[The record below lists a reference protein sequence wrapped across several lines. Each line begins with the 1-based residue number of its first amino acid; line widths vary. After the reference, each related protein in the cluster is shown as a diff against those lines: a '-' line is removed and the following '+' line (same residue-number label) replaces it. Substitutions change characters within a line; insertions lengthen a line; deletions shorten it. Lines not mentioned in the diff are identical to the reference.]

1 MVYVCLSSSTQIKNK
16 NYIMHYRLNEENPS
30 VIVTVNGS
38 EKKIY
43 EGNQVFL
50 NNGENFEL
58 RFFNSLQEKIGAEI
72 SFNGKKTSKS
82 MLVLNPGEDVSLD
95 RFLNE
100 KKKMLFETYKVD
112 ASNPLVEKAIKK
124 NGLLKVKFYKEKQIV
139 WTGYSGWCGIN
150 SPGIYT
156 KDFDLSYTSSNYT
169 CQVGNFSTLQGSTTS
184 DFAVYSTNTSNDMG
198 NVRSAAKKLETGRIE
213 KGPKSNQNLNV
224 VDVEFED
231 KPFHTVEYHLKP
243 ASQMVNVREIR
254 NYCEKC
260 SYRIRKSNWVYC
272 PKCGQ
277 KL

>member
-1 MVYVCLSSSTQIKNK
+1 MT
-16 NYIMHYRLNEENPS
+16 HYRLRDEITPS
-30 VIVTVNGS
+30 FIVTVNGS

-58 RFFNSLQEKIGAEI
+58 RFFNPMQEKIGAEI
-72 SFNGKKTSKS
+72 IFNGKKTSKS

-139 WTGYSGWCGIN
+139 WTCRGGNTFYN
-150 SPGIYT
+150 SPDIYT
-156 KDFDLSYTSSNYT
+156 TNFDYTY
-169 CQVGNFSTLQGSTTS
+169 QVGNFSTTGLDVLQGSTTNFS
-184 DFAVYSTNTSNDMG
+184 AYSTNTSNE
-198 NVRSAAKKLETGRIE
+198 VKLTKKLETGRIE
-213 KGPKSNQNLNV
+213 KGPKSDQKLNV

-231 KPFHTVEYHLKP
+231 KPFHVIEYQLKP

>member
-1 MVYVCLSSSTQIKNK
+1 MT
-16 NYIMHYRLNEENPS
+16 HYRLRDEITPS
-30 VIVTVNGS
+30 FIVTINGS

-58 RFFNSLQEKIGAEI
+58 RFFNPLQEKIGAEI
-72 SFNGKKTSKS
+72 FFNGKKTSKS

-139 WTGYSGWCGIN
+139 WGGYSGWCGTN
-150 SPGIYT
+150 T
-156 KDFDLSYTSSNYT
+156 TSGNYT
-169 CQVGNFSTLQGSTTS
+169 TNFDYTTNPNYTYQVGNFSTTSFQCSTENS
-184 DFAVYSTNTSNDMG
+184 AAYLTNTSNVKL
-198 NVRSAAKKLETGRIE
+198 NKKLETGRIE

-231 KPFHTVEYHLKP
+231 KPFHVIEYHLKP

-254 NYCEKC
+254 NYCEC
-260 SYRIRKSNWVYC
+260 GYRIRKDSWVFC